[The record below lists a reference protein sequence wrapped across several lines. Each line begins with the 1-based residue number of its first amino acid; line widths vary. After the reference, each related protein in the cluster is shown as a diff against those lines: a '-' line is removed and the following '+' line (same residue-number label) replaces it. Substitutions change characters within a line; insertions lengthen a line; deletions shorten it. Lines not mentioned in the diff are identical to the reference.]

1 MARTND
7 TLIGQI
13 FDIDTTVITD
23 TTQFIQAANRLV
35 TKFCSTTNY
44 GATELQEIE
53 TWLAAHFCSVK
64 QKIANKEK
72 VDELS
77 ESFEGK
83 TEMHL
88 QSSLYGQTAMTL
100 DWAGGLAAWNQQAI
114 KGTKRTAGVT
124 YVGKTRDEYLYG
136 DAS

>member
-13 FDIDTTVITD
+13 FDIETSVISD

-35 TKFCSTTNY
+35 TQFCPTSAY
-44 GATELQEIE
+44 GVTELQEIE

-64 QKIANKEK
+64 QKIAQSEK
-72 VDELS
+72 VDELTDK
-77 ESFEGK
+77 FEGK
-83 TEMHL
+83 TGIHL

-100 DWAGGLAAWNQQAI
+100 DYNGGLSSWNEQSM
-114 KGTKRTAGVT
+114 KGKKRTAGIT
-124 YVGKTRDEYLYG
+124 YVGKTKETFLYG
-136 DAS
+136 